1 MAITITLKKSSVN
14 GKRPFPTDLTFG
26 ELALNYS
33 TSDSGVYF
41 KNAAGT
47 LQKVGAAFVGPNA
60 PNSAGTG
67 SPGNALGELWYSTDL
82 KSTLIWDGTNWCYAG
97 APLAST
103 VVPGIVL
110 AQTDPQGSAFENTF
124 LGGGSGG
131 GGVTP
136 MVGDHNVAIGV
147 LAMEGKTTEQR
158 SVAVGYNALSN
169 QNIGV
174 SGGNIAIGSD
184 TALSFTEG
192 FGNIF
197 LGFNAGQFNTV
208 GCGNVLIG
216 YGVETSSPAVSNEL
230 VIGNVDLGGPN
241 YWIRGDENRNVAL
254 GAGLID
260 CNGLIGTAGQ
270 VLASSGDG
278 VIWGSIPVATPATPT
293 SFGLVY
299 GCSLNG
305 SAFSTSVGFN
315 ALRSLTIGANNT
327 AVGYYSLCSVV
338 TGNCNTAVGMCAL
351 RRSTGSCN
359 TALGES
365 AGWGVT
371 SGNNNTFLGY
381 ISGSLLSAASSGNTI
396 VGSCAGLTFETGS
409 NNTIVGHNALGEV
422 VGGDGSENVLVGYCS
437 AYNLEYGCG
446 NVVIGPKI
454 AVANSRGNQQL
465 VIGSNYNS
473 NNITWIR
480 GNSTGAVQFA
490 NTILDSGGN
499 TGATGQY
506 LSRNGS
512 GGLTW
517 VNGVGAYVLPYATT
531 TVLGGVCVDGTTI
544 TVSPTGVIS
553 AGAQSVPSATP
564 TVAGIVFGC
573 SSAAANG
580 TTAFGNFAL
589 ASVTTG
595 TLNTAIGQNAFSSLR
610 TGTRNTA
617 NGYCAGSLLVGG
629 SDNIAIGTNALQVST
644 ASSGNTAIGGF
655 SLSAMTANDP
665 GNVAVGFCSL
675 PALNGAGQACRN
687 VAVGCQAG
695 LGLVSGR
702 HNLFLGHASGRNVT
716 TGCGN
721 VVIGACVQ
729 VADPA
734 ASLQLVIGS
743 NDWITG
749 GNWITGDSG
758 FNVQIVR
765 GLRDTAGNLGTSG
778 QALTSTG
785 SGTAWG
791 SVATSAATPV
801 VAGTVFAKT
810 CVGGPTY
817 LGQCAGNNTSTSV
830 SNTGIGFA
838 ALQNLSSGSGSLNNT
853 AVGYCAQNVG
863 ALVSNNT
870 SVGTCTLRGSVGE
883 RNTAVGALAGQCVA
897 TSNGV
902 VAVGASALSGTV
914 LGGNLNNSVA
924 VGNCA
929 LASAINGVNT
939 ALGGFAGQCITTAN
953 FNTLIGQSAGL
964 QITTGSNNTALG
976 DGALRSGGTSNGNV
990 AIGNA
995 ALSVGAPGNFNV
1007 ALGYNSMCGGSTGAA
1022 GNVAIGATALS
1033 VTTGGCNVAV
1043 GLNAGSLLTTG
1054 SNNVLIGPNVQAP
1067 SATASGQMAIGYG
1080 TNYWIRGNTDKSVQ
1094 FGAGIVDCNLS
1105 NGGAGYVL
1113 GSAGAAGVT
1122 WKIDGVLGNWWIREN
1137 GTNLDFRLVGN
1148 ASVLMRLS
1156 NTGDLQV
1163 RGNITAFATLP

>member
-14 GKRPFPTDLTFG
+14 GKRPFSTDLSFG

-33 TSDSGVYF
+33 TADSGVYF

-47 LQKVGAAFVGPNA
+47 LQKVGAAFVGDNA
-60 PNSAGTG
+60 PNTAGTG
-67 SPGNALGELWYSTDL
+67 SPGNALGELWYNPDA
-82 KSTLIWDGTNWCYAG
+82 KNTLIWDGANWQPAG
-97 APLAST
+97 APFAST
-103 VVPGIVL
+103 VVPGIVF
-110 AQTDPQGSAFENTF
+110 AHTDPNGSPFENTF
-124 LGGGSGG
+124 LGADSGG
-131 GGVTP
+131 GATP

-147 LAMEGKTTEQR
+147 LAMGSKTDEQR
-158 SVAVGYNALSN
+158 SVAIGYNALSGN
-169 QNIGV
+169 NVGV
-174 SGGNIAIGSD
+174 SGGNIAIGSEA
-184 TALSFTEG
+184 ALSFTEG
-192 FGNIF
+192 IGNIF
-197 LGFNAGQFNTV
+197 LGLNAGQNNTA

-216 YGVETSSPAVSNEL
+216 YGVETSSPTVSNEL
-230 VIGNVDLGGPN
+230 VIGNSDLGGPN
-241 YWIRGDENRNVAL
+241 YWLRGDENRNVAL

-278 VIWGSIPVATPATPT
+278 VIWGSVPVATPATPT
-293 SFGLVY
+293 NFGLVY
-299 GCSLNG
+299 GCSLNAP
-305 SAFSTSVGFN
+305 SFATSVGFN
-315 ALRSLTIGANNT
+315 ALGSLAAGANNT
-327 AVGYYSLCSVV
+327 AVGYNSLCSVV
-338 TGNCNTAVGMCAL
+338 TGTRNTAVGMCAL
-351 RRSTGSCN
+351 RRSTGSSN

-365 AGWGVT
+365 AGESVVG
-371 SGNNNTFLGY
+371 GCNNTFLGFT
-381 ISGSLLSAASSGNTI
+381 SGSGIASNSSGNTT
-396 VGSCAGLTFETGS
+396 VGSCSGLGLGVGS
-409 NNTIVGHNALGEV
+409 NNTTLGYLAIGDVSGSATGSTNVAVGFCAGYGLTS
-422 VGGDGSENVLVGYCS
+422 GSCNVI
-437 AYNLEYGCG
+437 
-446 NVVIGPKI
+446 IGPQTNVTLP
-454 AVANSRGNQQL
+454 AGNQQL
-465 VIGSNYNS
+465 AIGSNNV
-473 NNITWIR
+473 TWIR

-517 VNGVGAYVLPYATT
+517 VNGVGAYVLPFATT

-573 SSAAANG
+573 TSDAANG
-580 TTAFGNFAL
+580 TTAFGNCAL

-595 TLNTAIGQNAFSSLR
+595 TLNTAIGQNALSSLR
-610 TGTRNTA
+610 TGTRNTV
-617 NGYCAGSLLVGG
+617 NGYCAGNLLVGG
-629 SDNIAIGTNALQVST
+629 SDNVAIGISALQVST
-644 ASSGNTAIGGF
+644 SSSGNTAIGGF

-665 GNVAVGFCSL
+665 GNVAVGFCAL
-675 PALNGAGQACRN
+675 PVLNGAGQACRN
-687 VAVGCQAG
+687 VAVGCQSG
-695 LGLVSGR
+695 LTLTTGR
-702 HNLFLGHASGRNVT
+702 HNTFLGHASGRNVT

-721 VVIGACVQ
+721 VVIGACTQ
-729 VADPA
+729 VDDA
-734 ASLQLVIGS
+734 AGSLQLVIGS
-743 NDWITG
+743 NDWVTSG
-749 GNWITGDSG
+749 TWIKGDSG
-758 FNVQIVR
+758 FNVQIVK

-785 SGTAWG
+785 TGTAWG

-817 LGQCAGNNTSTSV
+817 LGQCAGNNNSTSV

-870 SVGTCTLRGSVGE
+870 SVGTCTLRSSNGE

-914 LGGNLNNSVA
+914 LGGSLNNSVA

-939 ALGGFAGQCITTAN
+939 ALGGFAGQCLTVAN
-953 FNTLIGQSAGL
+953 FNTLIGQCAGF
-964 QITTGSNNTALG
+964 QVTTGSNNTALG
-976 DGALRSGGTSNGNV
+976 DGALKSGGVSNGNV

-1022 GNVAIGATALS
+1022 GNVAIGATALAT
-1033 VTTGGCNVAV
+1033 TTGGCNVAV
-1043 GLNAGSLLTTG
+1043 GLNAGSTLTTG

-1067 SATASGQMAIGYG
+1067 SPTASGQMAIGYG

-1094 FGAGIVDCNLS
+1094 FGAGIIDCNLS

-1113 GSAGAAGVT
+1113 GSAGAAGVA
-1122 WKIDGVLGNWWIREN
+1122 WKLDGVFGNWWIREN

-1148 ASVLMRLS
+1148 ASVLMRLT